1 MCDLNTHV
9 SALQMRSIIH
19 QTHQYEFVPFELP
32 APEGLRA
39 VPTHQSLLAV
49 NFIFCLPCRQTLQKS
64 NTFLWFFSFYTH
76 PLSSRIAKKTKTFV
90 RHATLSHFLDGFSE
104 NSPVFVS
111 CHWRSTCRCL
121 QVLMYRPFFFVI
133 PLTCGHLK
141 CSWLYYY
148 LALPAI
154 HCLLVEFLSDLKAD
168 FCGANRGGSLD
179 VEMFAVLLYLHM
191 GLGCSRHCDLPQHG
205 VDPWNKTERVGSGS
219 QTVQRV
225 KKNTFSLSRFCS
237 LGLGGVTFL
246 SERLTHLT
254 FSFKNET
261 WWGETVPLV
270 SLLLSLNGIFQVW
283 RGFGVVFEEDLKAA
297 VGSNCY
303 RMWRVQWQGEESQ
316 ECWPC
321 LLW

>member
-76 PLSSRIAKKTKTFV
+76 PLSGRIAKKTKTFV

-168 FCGANRGGSLD
+168 FCGANSGGSLD

-225 KKNTFSLSRFCS
+225 KKTH
-237 LGLGGVTFL
+237 FL
-246 SERLTHLT
+246 SPVFAVWVWVVSHFCQSAWHIWPSVSKMKLDEEKL
-254 FSFKNET
+254 
-261 WWGETVPLV
+261 
-270 SLLLSLNGIFQVW
+270 SLLFH
-283 RGFGVVFEEDLKAA
+283 F
-297 VGSNCY
+297 
-303 RMWRVQWQGEESQ
+303 
-316 ECWPC
+316 CWV
-321 LLW
+321 